1 MWCSRTGRWPR
12 PSPARGAPGFS
23 SNFRSDA
30 MTEPAQAIR
39 LDIPR
44 PTPEVVKGFQGLA
57 TTAISDVIGLSS
69 VMRYFIHPLWPDMPR
84 IAGPAFTV
92 RTPHHDNLMLHAA
105 IYRAE
110 PGDVIVVEAG
120 DEEMAVAGGNV
131 CAVAQRHGVAGFVVD
146 GVIRDVAEARANGFP
161 IFARGVSPIPGAK
174 DGPGE
179 INGTITCG
187 GIKVHPGDVVVAD
200 EEGIVVVPRAEAGE
214 VLKKAQAKAATD
226 AAESLD
232 VWERKHRARV
242 ESTLQAK
249 GYVP

>member
-1 MWCSRTGRWPR
+1 MRRT
-12 PSPARGAPGFS
+12 ATAKLS
-23 SNFRSDA
+23 S
-30 MTEPAQAIR
+30 IR
-39 LDIPR
+39 LHVERPPR
-44 PTPEVVKGFQGLA
+44 DLVEGLKALSPTALA
-57 TTAISDVIGLSS
+57 DMLTLES
-69 VMRYFIHPLWPDMPR
+69 VMRHVIRPLWPDMPR

-92 RTPHHDNLMLHAA
+92 RTAKHDNLMLHAA

-131 CAVAQRHGVAGFVVD
+131 CAVAQRHGVAGFVID

-161 IFARGVSPIPGAK
+161 IFAVGVSPIPGAK

-179 INGTITCG
+179 INAPITCG
-187 GIKVHPGDVVVAD
+187 GVKVRPGDVVVAD
-200 EEGIVVVPRAEAGE
+200 EEGIVVVPRAEAAE
-214 VLKKAQAKAATD
+214 VLKKAQSKAATD
-226 AAESLD
+226 AAQSLD
-232 VWERKHRARV
+232 EWERKHRARV